1 MMITITN
8 NEALS
13 FIDSVRCMRRAQKD
27 FFRTRDKVL
36 LDHAKLLEQEVD
48 KQLEAWEMAE
58 AWEKARETRP
68 GLFEKG

>member
-1 MMITITN
+1 MMTAITDET
-8 NEALS
+8 LS
-13 FIDSVRCMRRAQKD
+13 FIKSVRCMRTAQKD
-27 FFRTRDKVL
+27 FLRTRDKVL

-58 AWEKARETRP
+58 AWEKARKTRP